1 MDRGDCAFH
10 TFYCAHLWTSY
21 HQPAEA
27 RMDLLLL
34 HLILVVLLLLPPFN
48 ELIGKRLKSLNPLRS
63 IFDFVPLH

>member
-1 MDRGDCAFH
+1 MDRGNGAFH

-34 HLILVVLLLLPPFN
+34 HLIVVLLRLPPFN
-48 ELIGKRLKSLNPLRS
+48 ELIGKKLKSLNRLRW